1 MLSSLALLLLTS
13 AADRPDILF
22 CISDDQSYPH
32 CSAYGCEWV
41 YTPAFDRVAAE
52 GLLFNNCYTPNAK
65 CAPSRAI
72 VLTGQNSWELGAA
85 ANHVAFFPPG
95 QAVYTDHFA
104 AAGYRCGRTGKG
116 WAPGVALTADRAP
129 RTLTGTVYQK
139 RKADPPTPDMSRT
152 DFAANFSAFLDDAGD
167 EPFCFWYGGNEP
179 HRTYQ
184 SGSGAELGDKSV
196 LDIDRVP
203 AFWPDNDT
211 VRNDMLDY
219 ALEIEQFDRHLGR
232 MIDELDRRG
241 RLENTIIVVTS
252 DNGMPFPRSK
262 GQTYELSHHMPLAI
276 RWGRGITAP
285 GRTIDDFVSFVDFA
299 PTFLD
304 AAGIT
309 PDRLPH
315 AGPITP
321 TGRSLR
327 PIFESAQSGRIESD
341 RDAVILGK
349 ERHDLGRPRDGG
361 YPSRGLVSDRW
372 LLTLNARPDRWP
384 AGNPETGYMNTDGGP
399 TKTAILNLRRDGIDR
414 RYWDQCFG
422 RRPAVELFD
431 LQSDPD
437 CLTNLAGMPGYA
449 ETQSTLTSR
458 LQQVLVQ
465 QGDPRATGDWPDGV
479 TDFDDYPYSQQRL
492 KGFYEKW
499 QSGWTDDRGRGVR
512 ASWINDT
519 DLETE
524 SVE

>member
-1 MLSSLALLLLTS
+1 MRLFLLPLIALLVTTCSDAQLPKPTSLTPPNQPNILLFL
-13 AADRPDILF
+13 ADDW
-22 CISDDQSYPH
+22 SYPH
-32 CSAYGCEWV
+32 ATIYGDNTV
-41 YTPAFDRVAAE
+41 K
-52 GLLFNNCYTPNAK
+52 TPNFDALARGGRRFTNAY
-65 CAPSRAI
+65 CASPSCSPSRASL
-72 VLTGQNSWELGAA
+72 LTGRYPHQNGAA
-85 ANHVAFFPPG
+85 GNLWSEFP
-95 QAVYTDHFA
+95 AELTVYPEVLE
-104 AAGYRCGRTGKG
+104 AAGYRTGFDQKG
-116 WAPGVALTADRAP
+116 WAPGDWRASG
-129 RTLTGTVYQK
+129 RTQNPTGKHKQDL
-139 RKADPPTPDMSRT
+139 RD
-152 DFAANFSAFLDDAGD
+152 FLDEKAPDQ
-167 EPFCFWYGGNEP
+167 PFCFWFGTYDP
-179 HRTYQ
+179 HRKYER
-184 SGSGAELGDKSV
+184 GLGVLTGMKPDSV
-196 LDIDRVP
+196 EVP
-203 AFWPDNDT
+203 AFLPDLPC
-211 VRNDMLDY
+211 VRNDLLDY
-219 ALEIEQFDRHLGR
+219 YAEIERLDRHLGQAVELLR
-232 MIDELDRRG
+232 ARGELD
-241 RLENTIIVVTS
+241 NTLIIVTS

-512 ASWINDT
+512 AGWINDT